1 MRMGRTRR
9 AGIRA
14 LGLAGVLALWVGTA
28 EAATVI
34 RWGDVLSA
42 DHPSVKMIERVAKRV
57 AETTQGRVTIQG
69 YPSSQLG
76 SSKDQIEAVALGTQQ
91 MVTEGAANFGQ
102 WVPSISVIEAPYV
115 WRDAAHLAKVMA
127 GPIGQDLGRQLVEK
141 RGMRILGTTY
151 YGVRHLTTT
160 KKPVRTAADL
170 KEFKLRVPENEVFL
184 AMARAWGAKPTPMTF
199 SELYLALRQNVVDG
213 QENPLPTIE
222 SGKFFEVQ
230 KYLVLTGHILTPRL
244 VVINE
249 AFWQGL
255 PAADRQALAD
265 AVAEGIAWQNGE
277 LLAREQ
283 TLVEKFKQAGMEVI
297 QPDVASFRKP
307 VLDTVPKQFEAK
319 WGKGVFERIV
329 ETK

>member
-1 MRMGRTRR
+1 MKKSY
-9 AGIRA
+9 
-14 LGLAGVLALWVGTA
+14 LWVSMVLVFIVILPYSLVWGA
-28 EAATVI
+28 DKIVI

-42 DHPSVKMIERVAKRV
+42 DHPSVKMVERISKRV
-57 AETTQGRVTIQG
+57 GDASQGRVEIQV

-102 WVPSISVIEAPYV
+102 WVPSVSVIEAPYV
-115 WRDAAHLAKVMA
+115 WRDAAHLTKVMS
-127 GPIGQDLGRQLVEK
+127 GSVGQDLNKQLIEK

-151 YGVRHLTTT
+151 YGVRQLTTT
-160 KKPVRTAADL
+160 KKAVRSAADM

-213 QENPLPTIE
+213 QENPLPTID
-222 SGKFFEVQ
+222 SGKFYEVQ

-249 AFWQGL
+249 KFWQGL
-255 PAADRQALAD
+255 SAADRQVVTD
-265 AVAEGIAWQNGE
+265 AVVEGIAWNNQE
-277 LLAREQ
+277 ILSREQ
-283 TLVEKFKQAGMEVI
+283 ALVDKFKQAGMEVI
-297 QPDVASFRKP
+297 QPDVESFRKP
-307 VLDTVPKQFEAK
+307 VLDTVPKMFEAK
-319 WGKGVFERIV
+319 WGKGLFEQIV
-329 ETK
+329 GTR